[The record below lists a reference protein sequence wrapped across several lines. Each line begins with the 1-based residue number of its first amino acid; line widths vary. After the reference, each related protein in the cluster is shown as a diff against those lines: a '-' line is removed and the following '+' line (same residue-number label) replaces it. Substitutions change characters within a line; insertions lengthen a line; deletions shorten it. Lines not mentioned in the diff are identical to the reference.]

1 MLAHC
6 EGARPGSVGRT
17 RKASTGHLER
27 RRGLRP
33 GTAVPTLAPVAD
45 SWNFLSTHG
54 LVLVLLSQQP
64 DMRLRDI
71 AAATGITERA
81 AQNVVNH
88 LVATGYVQRTRVGRR
103 NRYVVR
109 GDRLLPQSGV
119 QSRRVGEMAR
129 VLASPPTTAAARE
142 PFRAVVIACS
152 DHRIQGQLRQLL
164 AVQGLLDR
172 AETVLWPGAPWSVD
186 TPAGRTLL
194 ETVKAVAPA
203 DLERV
208 LLVAHRGCVAP
219 GAPAQGEQTL
229 RQAISRLRGTISVR
243 VRETLGLVP
252 ETWFVDEAG
261 LRGSARSRR
270 RSEPA
275 VASAAPPASPP
286 PDLDTRVRP
295 S

>member
-1 MLAHC
+1 
-6 EGARPGSVGRT
+6 
-17 RKASTGHLER
+17 
-27 RRGLRP
+27 
-33 GTAVPTLAPVAD
+33 LAPVAD

-88 LVATGYVQRTRVGRR
+88 LVATGYVERTRVGRR

-119 QSRRVGEMAR
+119 QSRRVGEVAR
-129 VLASPPTTAAARE
+129 VLGSPPAADTSQE
-142 PFRAVVIACS
+142 PYRAVVIACS

-172 AETVLWPGAPWSVD
+172 AEMVLWPGAPWSVD
-186 TPAGRTLL
+186 TPQGRALL
-194 ETVKAVAPA
+194 ETVKAVAPP

-208 LLVAHRGCVAP
+208 LLVAHRGCRAP
-219 GAPAQGEQTL
+219 GAPVQGEQTL

-243 VRETLGLVP
+243 VRESFGLEP
-252 ETWFVDEAG
+252 EMWFVDEEG

-270 RSEPA
+270 RNEPA
-275 VASAAPPASPP
+275 PAPAASRTAPTAPTPA
-286 PDLDTRVRP
+286 TP
-295 S
+295 SGS